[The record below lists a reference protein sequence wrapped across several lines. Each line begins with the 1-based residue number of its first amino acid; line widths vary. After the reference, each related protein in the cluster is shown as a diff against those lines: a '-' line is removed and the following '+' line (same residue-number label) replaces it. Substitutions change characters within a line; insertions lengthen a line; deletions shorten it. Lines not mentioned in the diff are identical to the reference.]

1 MSKTWRYIKSYMVI
15 DIDKVEDYVSKGY
28 ELVGGVA
35 LGLDGNYL
43 LQAVALYDDQVTL
56 NQPKDERDK

>member
-1 MSKTWRYIKSYMVI
+1 MVI